1 MNRDALAR
9 PWWLLPLGRVHS
21 LWWGVVVAL
30 MIWVDYVAGPV
41 AQFPLLYA
49 IPVIL
54 AAWYS
59 GRWPAL
65 AMALTLPLAHIVF
78 LLTVWSPQDELAFSI
93 AQTIF
98 RASVV
103 VLIAAWFARLAEH
116 ERDIDRYVQRLEGLL
131 SICSF
136 CKGIRNNAGDWEPL
150 EKFISTRSEA
160 QFSHGMCPTCSRA
173 HYPDFDFDAAIRS
186 DSDLRH

>member
-1 MNRDALAR
+1 
-9 PWWLLPLGRVHS
+9 
-21 LWWGVVVAL
+21 

-41 AQFPLLYA
+41 AQFPLLYTL
-49 IPVIL
+49 PVIV

-65 AMALTLPLAHIVF
+65 AMALALPLAHIVF
-78 LLTVWSPQDELAFSI
+78 LLTVWSPQGELAFSI
-93 AQTIF
+93 AQTVF
-98 RASVV
+98 RGSVV
-103 VLIAAWFARLAEH
+103 VMIAVWFARLAEH
-116 ERDIDRYVQRLEGLL
+116 ERDIERYVQRLEGLL

-136 CKGIRNNAGDWEPL
+136 CKGIRNTAGDWEPL

-160 QFSHGMCPTCSRA
+160 QFSHGMCPVCSRA

-186 DSDLRH
+186 DSELRH